1 MCKKNISVSID
12 ESLLETVNLYAK
24 SRYISRSSAIE
35 LMLRNV
41 RVIVIEEGAEIIK
54 LLYSLDT
61 LLKNS
66 RLTYEDKK
74 SIREVCNEI
83 WLLLNLITEKIPRS
97 EEV

>member
-1 MCKKNISVSID
+1 MCKKNISVTLD
-12 ESLLETVNLYAK
+12 ESLIQIINLYAK
-24 SRYISRSSAIE
+24 SRYISRSGAIE
-35 LMLRNV
+35 SMLKNV

-74 SIREVCNEI
+74 YIKEVCEGL
-83 WLLLNLITEKIPRS
+83 WQSLNLITEKIQQTT
-97 EEV
+97 EE

>member
-1 MCKKNISVSID
+1 MCKKNISITLD
-12 ESLLETVNLYAK
+12 ESLIEKINLYAK

-35 LMLRNV
+35 SMLRNV
-41 RVIVIEEGAEIIK
+41 RVIVIEEGSEIIK

-74 SIREVCNEI
+74 SIREVCNGI
-83 WLLLNLITEKIPRS
+83 WLLLNLITGKIQQQ
-97 EEV
+97 EEM